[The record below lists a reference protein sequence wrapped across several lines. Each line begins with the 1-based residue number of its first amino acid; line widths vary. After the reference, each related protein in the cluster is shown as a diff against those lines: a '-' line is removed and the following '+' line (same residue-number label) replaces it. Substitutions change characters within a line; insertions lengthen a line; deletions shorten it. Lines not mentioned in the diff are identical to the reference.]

1 MKKTMLMLAAVAMIA
16 FTACKDEGKASKEM
30 TDNNNQEMAES
41 AGDQSSDNTADKK
54 SEKYPVLT
62 FDENPHDFGTVE
74 NGSQL
79 EHVFTFTN
87 TGDAPLKVMK
97 AKPSCG
103 CTVPEWSK
111 DAIAPGEKG
120 SMTVKFDARGRAGKQ
135 HKNVRLTTNT
145 EKGNEVLAFSA
156 TIE

>member
-1 MKKTMLMLAAVAMIA
+1 MKKTMLMFAAVAMIA
-16 FTACKDEGKASKEM
+16 FTSCKDEGKAAQEM
-30 TDNNNQEMAES
+30 TDNKQEMAETTEN
-41 AGDQSSDNTADKK
+41 QSSDNTAA
-54 SEKYPVLT
+54 KYPVLT
-62 FDENPHDFGTVE
+62 FDENPHDFGTVA

-111 DAIAPGEKG
+111 DPIAPGEKG
-120 SMTVKFDARGRAGKQ
+120 SMTVKFDARGRSGKQ

-145 EKGNEVLAFSA
+145 EKGNEVLSFSA